1 VGYRDARPGLARG
14 VTAAL
19 VVWGSTVMLHSATRI
34 AAVPL
39 AIAVAL
45 MAWHLETDDDDRL
58 REGSS
63 PAV

>member
-1 VGYRDARPGLARG
+1 